1 MSSLHLTIDFTV
13 PYDDEPWTFEY
24 KTFDVLN
31 EYLQPQSHTSPA
43 SAAIQ
48 LNDLL
53 EHVSILQIWDII
65 FRVAAQVPHDHP
77 SQDRLMALIFALR
90 DFPVQPNRF
99 AELDG
104 MDMTLTDIFHQTD
117 SNPPAQTTGSAEDG
131 EAGQATT
138 ASARNSSP
146 WRNLQTLA
154 ARLTH
159 AGLAALS
166 HDGII
171 TLSLALEC
179 RPDPRSRAYQT
190 RATKLDFHVPI
201 AAQWIM
207 VAGRELYAHI
217 AAASGRGDTADYAA
231 GPVWKKR
238 KGGTWIERWTFWK
251 DGFADVA
258 EKEEV
263 CGEDVRKVAR
273 LAVER
278 MEEIEREGQ
287 GA

>member
-31 EYLQPQSHTSPA
+31 EYLQPQSHTSPS

-65 FRVAAQVPHDHP
+65 FRVAGQVPYDHP
-77 SQDRLMALIFALR
+77 SQDRVIALIFALR
-90 DFPVQPNRF
+90 DAPVQPNRF

-104 MDMTLTDIFHQTD
+104 MDMTLTDIFHQH
-117 SNPPAQTTGSAEDG
+117 G

-138 ASARNSSP
+138 ASTGNGSP
-146 WRNLQTLA
+146 WRNLQTLT

-159 AGLAALS
+159 AGLAARS
-166 HDGII
+166 HDAIVA
-171 TLSLALEC
+171 LSLALEC

-190 RATKLDFHVPI
+190 RATMLDFHVPI

-217 AAASGRGDTADYAA
+217 AAASGRGDTADYAT

-238 KGGTWIERWTFWK
+238 KGGTWVERWTFWK

-258 EKEEV
+258 EREEV
-263 CGEDVRKVAR
+263 CEEYVRKVAR

-278 MEEIEREGQ
+278 MEEIDREGQ
-287 GA
+287 GAWSVE

>member
-99 AELDG
+99 AELD
-104 MDMTLTDIFHQTD
+104 
-117 SNPPAQTTGSAEDG
+117 EDG

-138 ASARNSSP
+138 ASTRNSSP

-166 HDGII
+166 HDAII

-231 GPVWKKR
+231 GPVWKNR